1 MLNFV
6 YFSYMDILL
15 ISSSNISYKTAAKQT
30 AVFFVYRWFRV
41 AISVGMWYTLIEM
54 NAKKCQ
60 KNGDVTRRCLLQ
72 RRGRRILMEGMRISM
87 LSDNLK
93 NRRKAQG
100 LSQDELASRVHVV
113 RQTISKWENGLSV
126 PDSDMLP
133 RLAEALDTS
142 VSMLLAEPAAPEEET
157 QIQAVAAKLA
167 YLTEQWEK
175 RSERRRKIWRG
186 IFILLGLIAVLALFS
201 VLTDSIPYQAVIK
214 EYSDGISVIGGYNG
228 ATNIYIANSVLQT
241 GVPVAALAAI
251 AVSAVGFYKT
261 RRK

>member
-1 MLNFV
+1 
-6 YFSYMDILL
+6 
-15 ISSSNISYKTAAKQT
+15 
-30 AVFFVYRWFRV
+30 
-41 AISVGMWYTLIEM
+41 
-54 NAKKCQ
+54 
-60 KNGDVTRRCLLQ
+60 
-72 RRGRRILMEGMRISM
+72 M

-142 VSMLLAEPAAPEEET
+142 VSMLLAEPTAPKEET

-214 EYSDGISVIGGYNG
+214 EYSDGISVIGGDNG
-228 ATNIYIANSVLQT
+228 PTNIYIASGSFRAATLLAAFAAI
-241 GVPVAALAAI
+241 PVA
-251 AVSAVGFYKT
+251 VVGIYKT

>member
-1 MLNFV
+1 
-6 YFSYMDILL
+6 
-15 ISSSNISYKTAAKQT
+15 
-30 AVFFVYRWFRV
+30 
-41 AISVGMWYTLIEM
+41 
-54 NAKKCQ
+54 
-60 KNGDVTRRCLLQ
+60 
-72 RRGRRILMEGMRISM
+72 M

-142 VSMLLAEPAAPEEET
+142 VSMLLAEPAAPKEET

-167 YLTEQWEK
+167 YLTEQWK
-175 RSERRRKIWRG
+175 KSSERRRKIWRG
-186 IFILLGLIAVLALFS
+186 AFLLIGLLAVLALLYPLADF
-201 VLTDSIPYQAVIK
+201 IQYQAVPQAVQ
-214 EYSDGISVIGGYNG
+214 EGVPVIGGDNG
-228 ATNIYIANSVLQT
+228 PTNIYIASGSFRAATLLAAFAAI
-241 GVPVAALAAI
+241 PVA
-251 AVSAVGFYKT
+251 VVGIYKT

>member
-1 MLNFV
+1 
-6 YFSYMDILL
+6 
-15 ISSSNISYKTAAKQT
+15 
-30 AVFFVYRWFRV
+30 
-41 AISVGMWYTLIEM
+41 
-54 NAKKCQ
+54 
-60 KNGDVTRRCLLQ
+60 
-72 RRGRRILMEGMRISM
+72 MEGMRISM

>member
-1 MLNFV
+1 
-6 YFSYMDILL
+6 
-15 ISSSNISYKTAAKQT
+15 
-30 AVFFVYRWFRV
+30 
-41 AISVGMWYTLIEM
+41 
-54 NAKKCQ
+54 
-60 KNGDVTRRCLLQ
+60 
-72 RRGRRILMEGMRISM
+72 MEGMRISM

-100 LSQDELASRVHVV
+100 LSQDELANRVHVV

-126 PDSDMLP
+126 PDADMLP

-142 VSMLLAEPAAPEEET
+142 VSMLLAEPEPEEET

-228 ATNIYIANSVLQT
+228 ATNIYIANSALQT

>member
-1 MLNFV
+1 
-6 YFSYMDILL
+6 
-15 ISSSNISYKTAAKQT
+15 
-30 AVFFVYRWFRV
+30 
-41 AISVGMWYTLIEM
+41 
-54 NAKKCQ
+54 
-60 KNGDVTRRCLLQ
+60 
-72 RRGRRILMEGMRISM
+72 M

-142 VSMLLAEPAAPEEET
+142 VSMLLAEPAAPKEET

-214 EYSDGISVIGGYNG
+214 EYSDGISVIGSDNG
-228 ATNIYIANSVLQT
+228 PTNIYIASGSFRAATLLAAFAAI
-241 GVPVAALAAI
+241 PVA
-251 AVSAVGFYKT
+251 VVGIYKT